1 MGALHRSQYI
11 AALACTW
18 HHRLIKRHG
27 DIWPK
32 RFLDLNRT
40 LWREEVLTPIKMAV
54 ESRPLFTDAHQRTE
68 RNYLK
73 AARIRQHRLT
83 PRRKPVEAAEPLD
96 PLMSRS
102 QVEVICVRQ
111 DDLRADAM
119 QIIWVK
125 RLHGGIGT
133 DRHEV
138 GRFNDA
144 VRQRERAST
153 SV

>member
-1 MGALHRSQYI
+1 MADPIHSAPQHR
-11 AALACTW
+11 AAEFL
-18 HHRLIKRHG
+18 
-27 DIWPK
+27 PK
-32 RFLDLNRT
+32 IIT
-40 LWREEVLTPIKMAV
+40 VWREGYHFA
-54 ESRPLFTDAHQRTE
+54 
-68 RNYLK
+68 
-73 AARIRQHRLT
+73 
-83 PRRKPVEAAEPLD
+83 
-96 PLMSRS
+96 
-102 QVEVICVRQ
+102 
-111 DDLRADAM
+111 DLRADAM